1 MLALKNKK
9 ALSTLIVVLIIAV
22 IAIAAVV
29 VAALAFFIWYFPVGN
44 EKTQTF
50 TNTDFNVLEIS
61 SAFNVNITQ
70 SNTYSITITANQRT
84 LDQIEVK
91 QNGNLLTID
100 LRPSSILGSFNPKAQ
115 ISMPKLDNIT
125 LSGATHGTAQGF
137 NSQDPFS
144 AKLSGA
150 SSIQLT
156 NFQAADITFD
166 VSGASTLTA
175 KGSANDLS
183 ATVTGASTLNL
194 LDLTINNAN
203 VTLSGASH
211 AEVNLN
217 GKLNVDASGASSL
230 QYSGQ
235 PTLGTINTSG
245 ASSVN
250 KK

>member
-1 MLALKNKK
+1 MLNKK
-9 ALSTLIVVLIIAV
+9 ALSTIIVVVIIAAIV
-22 IAIAAVV
+22 IAALLIT
-29 VAALAFFIWYFPVGN
+29 ALAFFIFYIPTASQ
-44 EKTQTF
+44 KTQSF
-50 TNTDFNVLEIS
+50 ANTDFNALDIS
-61 SAFNVNITQ
+61 SAFTVNITQ
-70 SNTYSITITANQRT
+70 SNTYSITIIANQRI

-100 LRPSSILGSFNPKAQ
+100 VKPSAILGSFNAKAQ
-115 ISMPKLDNIT
+115 ISMPKLDNMT
-125 LSGATHGTAQGF
+125 LSGATRGTATGF
-137 NSQDPFS
+137 NSQNPFN

-150 SSIQLT
+150 SSIQMI
-156 NFQAADITFD
+156 NFQAANLSFD

-194 LDLTINNAN
+194 LNLTINNAN
-203 VTLSGASH
+203 ITLSGASH

-217 GKLNVDASGASSL
+217 GTLNVDASGASSL
-230 QYSGQ
+230 QYTGQ

-245 ASSVN
+245 ASSVA

>member
-1 MLALKNKK
+1 MLNRK
-9 ALSTLIVVLIIAV
+9 ALSTILVAV
-22 IAIAAVV
+22 IITVIV
-29 VAALAFFIWYFPVGN
+29 VAAILIAAFAFFIFYFPSAN
-44 EKTQTF
+44 QKTQSF
-50 TNTDFNVLEIS
+50 ANTDFNALEIR

-91 QNGNLLTID
+91 QDGNILTID
-100 LRPSSILGSFNPKAQ
+100 VKPGAILGSFNAKAQ

-137 NSQDPFS
+137 NSQDPFI

-150 SSIQLT
+150 SSIQIT
-156 NFQAADITFD
+156 NFQAADIIFD
-166 VSGASTLTA
+166 VSGASTLITE
-175 KGSANDLS
+175 GLANDLS
-183 ATVTGASTLNL
+183 ATVTGASSLKL
-194 LDLTINNAN
+194 FDLTINNAN

-211 AEVNLN
+211 AEVYLN

-230 QYSGQ
+230 QYTGQ
-235 PTLGTINTSG
+235 PNLGTVNTSG
-245 ASSVN
+245 ASSVT